1 MTMQYDNLL
10 NSIVAAGWNVNNAK
24 QEAVEA
30 IKQAGGTEQ
39 KFVRESF
46 VVGWMACKLFNNAKF
61 DGAITA
67 KMENAA
73 LSILN
78 KKGKDAKTLKAGEK
92 RRTDAEELLY
102 HNARHAWRGV
112 LFVAQVKSADKR
124 GGANNTSGKN
134 GKAPAASKEGG
145 KGLPK
150 IIEAIALVKQ
160 AATSDL
166 FEKDQPIFLHLL
178 AMMETAEKTKLS
190 AK

>member
-10 NSIVAAGWNVNNAK
+10 NTIVAAGWNVNNAK
-24 QEAVEA
+24 QEAVAA
-30 IKQAGGTEQ
+30 IKQAGGAEQ

-61 DGAITA
+61 DGAITV

-78 KKGKDAKTLKAGEK
+78 KKGKDAKTLKTGEK

-112 LFVAQVKSADKR
+112 LFIAQVKSADKR
-124 GGANNTSGKN
+124 GGANNKAGSN
-134 GKAPAASKEGG
+134 GKDKQPETVATFEQHRAYMLEHCS
-145 KGLPK
+145 LLTLQDDR
-150 IIEAIALVKQ
+150 IALTQ
-160 AATSDL
+160 
-166 FEKDQPIFLHLL
+166 LL
-178 AMMETAEKTKLS
+178 AKMETQYKATI